1 MYDQA
6 VPRSPDHT
14 NNGRSEATW
23 VLAKSVCLQSYMSS
37 IVQGCEYEYIEQDLS
52 NKSDL
57 LLQCNPVY
65 KKVPVLLHREKP
77 ISKPV
82 VILEYIEE
90 TWPEYHLLPEDTYGR
105 DLARFWIQ
113 FYVSHFSCI
122 FRINCRRRWT
132 KDNRISVGNAE
143 ILEEQGLGDKK
154 FFGGDGTKLVDIT
167 HGWLA
172 LWFEAIEEM
181 VGVKLLE
188 PSTLPR
194 LHAWVQNFKQV
205 PVIRDNLP
213 DYQKLVAHM
222 KRVREMLVPQA

>member
-23 VLAKSVCLQSYMSS
+23 VLAKSVCLQSDMSS

-77 ISKPV
+77 ISEPV

-90 TWPEYHLLPEDTYGR
+90 TWPENHLLP
-105 DLARFWIQ
+105 
-113 FYVSHFSCI
+113 
-122 FRINCRRRWT
+122 
-132 KDNRISVGNAE
+132 
-143 ILEEQGLGDKK
+143 
-154 FFGGDGTKLVDIT
+154 
-167 HGWLA
+167 
-172 LWFEAIEEM
+172 
-181 VGVKLLE
+181 
-188 PSTLPR
+188 
-194 LHAWVQNFKQV
+194 
-205 PVIRDNLP
+205 
-213 DYQKLVAHM
+213 
-222 KRVREMLVPQA
+222 

>member
-23 VLAKSVCLQSYMSS
+23 VLAKSVCLQSDMSS

-77 ISKPV
+77 ISEPV

-90 TWPEYHLLPEDTYGR
+90 TWPENHLLPEDTYGR
-105 DLARFWIQ
+105 DLARFHAFFGLTAGEDGQKTIE
-113 FYVSHFSCI
+113 
-122 FRINCRRRWT
+122 
-132 KDNRISVGNAE
+132 SVLE
-143 ILEEQGLGDKK
+143 TLKILEEQGLGDKK
-154 FFGGDGTKLVDIT
+154 FFGGDGTNLVDIM

-222 KRVREMLVPQA
+222 RRVREMLVPQA